1 MELLVPS
8 TFGADERD
16 MKVRA
21 VKYGILARTASIFGA
36 EKITIYEDPDDKL
49 DTRRS
54 AEIIEKYLNYAETPP
69 YLRKKLIP
77 FDEDLKYA
85 NILPALQIDSHG
97 YSDRFR
103 EALITEVNDGVA
115 KAEAGLENPVTV
127 YGEFDEGQRVT
138 LKMIGDGDAK
148 VIDSSELDRYWTFK
162 VVNDSRDLGEV
173 LEEKEGTVIGT
184 SAHGDDYRET
194 KLGSEEIMDG
204 HIVFGSAWRGIP
216 SMAKRGD
223 VSMDAFDHMLNFVP
237 EQNTRT
243 VRTEEALMICLSR
256 LL

>member
-16 MKVRA
+16 MKIRA

-36 EKITIYEDPDDKL
+36 ERITIYEDPDEKL

-69 YLRKKLIP
+69 YMRKKLIP

-103 EALITEVNDGVA
+103 EAVITGVEEGVA
-115 KAEAGLENPVTV
+115 EAEAGLENPVTV
-127 YGEFDEGQRVT
+127 YGDFEEDQRVT
-138 LKMIGDGDAK
+138 LKMIGDGNAK

-162 VVNDSRDLGEV
+162 VVNDSRNLEEV
-173 LEEKEGTVIGT
+173 LEEREGSIIGT
-184 SAHGDDYRET
+184 SAHGEDYRDY
-194 KLGSEEIMDG
+194 GISSEEIEEG

-216 SMAKRGD
+216 SMAKRGN
-223 VSMDAFDHMLNFVP
+223 VSMESFDYMLNFVP